1 MVKRYISMIENHI
14 SGNLYNE
21 LFSESSEEKCTVF
34 QSMAWFLIVNKLF
47 SKHFPPS
54 FPLSNLYFLFHQGK
68 AASAI
73 PQPSV
78 HHLTRK
84 KGVLKILQISQEN
97 TYFADHLRT
106 AAFVLYK
113 FPSFSFIFKNTSII
127 ST

>member
-1 MVKRYISMIENHI
+1 MVRRYISMIENHI

-34 QSMAWFLIVNKLF
+34 QSMAWFLIVNELF

-54 FPLSNLYFLFHQGK
+54 FPLSNLYFFLHQGK

-73 PQPSV
+73 PHPSV
-78 HHLTRK
+78 HHLVRK

-97 TYFADHLRT
+97 TCFVDHLRT
-106 AAFVLYK
+106 AAYVSYT
-113 FPSFSFIFKNTSII
+113 FPSFSFIFKNTLII